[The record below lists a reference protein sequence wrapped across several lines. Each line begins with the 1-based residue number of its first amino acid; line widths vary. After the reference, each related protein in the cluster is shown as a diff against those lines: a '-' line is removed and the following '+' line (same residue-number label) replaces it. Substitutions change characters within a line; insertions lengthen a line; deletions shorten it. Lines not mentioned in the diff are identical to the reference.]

1 MSFISEEGNHVPSR
15 SEDEF
20 KQTSDSQE
28 NTFDLNKGFNSSSST
43 KNQRYETE
51 SSSVSQ
57 LKRKNLK
64 KHKHLRKDFYG
75 DGYDQDFIGDS
86 DDETYINSLKD
97 YEREVVMNHRYQL
110 RQERLKRASLKED
123 FEKSQQTN
131 AAKFTGK
138 VQAECQQTP
147 SVKNSDLAELLKNRN
162 DRKNLMDNQD
172 HDGSEEGHCSPV
184 KFIRKPASKKRK
196 RHDSD
201 EDDYIDIRD
210 FVSRNS
216 GDSGDGDAVNE
227 SRHPVVKKKKTTQE
241 SGRTNVSQ
249 SSTSFNRSNPQA
261 AQNAQLQKVLS
272 QERAI
277 SASDTELV
285 SNICLKR
292 KDLVK
297 WNKYLHFHETVK
309 DCLVMINY
317 SNKNQGLETTQ
328 QKYYV
333 VRIMDIVEK
342 QDLYTVDQTK
352 TNKWL
357 LVDYLGTMKEF
368 EICYVSNN
376 NVDEYFLKNYIDDC
390 IARGISLMTIRD
402 VEAKVSQ
409 IRDHLL
415 KKITDKEISAQV
427 QKNVLG
433 TDGNPSTKANLR
445 PTQRKTLLQEKLNA
459 LEYKAFQDP
468 ECQANKLL
476 KKEVLLQIQKIKK
489 DIRVIDLEIKA
500 TSNFDMELLGSQYN
514 ASTNLLSFGT
524 GRAKVRFSLV
534 KKLGLQWER

>member
-1 MSFISEEGNHVPSR
+1 
-15 SEDEF
+15 
-20 KQTSDSQE
+20 
-28 NTFDLNKGFNSSSST
+28 
-43 KNQRYETE
+43 
-51 SSSVSQ
+51 
-57 LKRKNLK
+57 LK
-64 KHKHLRKDFYG
+64 KHKQLRKNVYG
-75 DGYDQDFIGDS
+75 DGYDQNFIGDS
-86 DDETYINSLKD
+86 DDEIYINALKD

-110 RQERLKRASLKED
+110 REERMKRASLKED
-123 FEKSQQTN
+123 FEKSQQTR
-131 AAKFTGK
+131 ATKFTGK
-138 VQAECQQTP
+138 GQADCQQRP

-162 DRKNLMDNQD
+162 DRKSLMDGQD
-172 HDGSEEGHCSPV
+172 RGGSEDGQCSPV

-201 EDDYIDIRD
+201 EDDYIDSRD

-216 GDSGDGDAVNE
+216 GDSGDGVAVIE
-227 SRHPVVKKKKTTQE
+227 TLHPVVKKQKTRQE
-241 SGRTNVSQ
+241 SYRTNVSQ
-249 SSTSFNRSNPQA
+249 SSTSVNRSNSQG
-261 AQNAQLQKVLS
+261 AQNAQHKKVLS

-277 SASDTELV
+277 SALDIELV

-297 WNKYLHFHETVK
+297 WNKYLHFHETAK

-317 SNKNQGLETTQ
+317 SSKNQGLETTQ

-342 QDLYTVDQTK
+342 QDVYTVDQTR

-368 EICYVSNN
+368 EICYVSNS
-376 NVDEYFLKNYIDDC
+376 NVDDNFLKNYIDDC
-390 IARGISLMTIRD
+390 IARKVSLMTIRD

-427 QKNVLG
+427 QRNVLD
-433 TDGNPSTKANLR
+433 TDGNPSTKTNLR
-445 PTQRKTLLQEKLNA
+445 PTQRKNLLQEKLNT

-468 ECQANKLL
+468 DCQANKL
-476 KKEVLLQIQKIKK
+476 
-489 DIRVIDLEIKA
+489 
-500 TSNFDMELLGSQYN
+500 
-514 ASTNLLSFGT
+514 
-524 GRAKVRFSLV
+524 
-534 KKLGLQWER
+534 